1 MSAFEIVKTCYKGT
15 EIDAPLV
22 TGIVCNN
29 LDCDCVDSDC
39 SIGTYCEG

>member
-1 MSAFEIVKTCYKGT
+1 MTALEVVKSFYKGT
-15 EIDAPLV
+15 KIEAPLS

-29 LDCDCVDSDC
+29 LDCDCIDSDC